1 MTGLGELSDQA
12 SDRPDER
19 QSMDAPLNRRLLE
32 RLERYRARL
41 GEGDA
46 GVIVEGSLVRTI
58 GLVME
63 ARGIRVA
70 IGERC
75 FVESERGRLVPAQ
88 AVGFDGARVLLM
100 AEGHG
105 DGLAAGARV
114 IPAGRTVEIAAG
126 PQLLGRVIDAAG
138 QPLDG
143 KGKLSCTA
151 RMPLFGR
158 PVNPLRRA
166 LVTAPLDVGVRAVNA
181 LFTIGRGS
189 RFGLFAGSGV
199 GKSVLLG
206 MMARYTS
213 ADVVV
218 VGLIG
223 ERGREVKEFV
233 DCILGPVGRSKA
245 VVVVAPADASALA
258 RVDGAYR
265 AMAVAEY
272 FRERK
277 QHVLLLVDSLTRF
290 AMAQREI
297 GLAIGEIPASRGYPP
312 SVFQRIAALCER
324 AGNGDDD
331 GGSITALFTV
341 LVEGDD
347 LNDPVSD
354 ATRSILDG
362 HLVLTRR
369 LAEAGHFPAL
379 DIGASVSRVMSSVV
393 ADNDIALA
401 RRLKRLCARLEESR
415 DIISIGAYRPGNDA
429 ELDSAVALRPAIDS
443 FLRQDIASA
452 TALAAS
458 QSALAAIVGD

>member
-369 LAEAGHFPAL
+369 LAQAGHFPAL

>member
-1 MTGLGELSDQA
+1 MTGLSELSDPA
-12 SDRPDER
+12 SRRPDER
-19 QSMDAPLNRRLLE
+19 ESMDASVNRRLLE
-32 RLERYRARL
+32 HLARCRARL

-158 PVNPLRRA
+158 PINPLRRA

-233 DCILGPVGRSKA
+233 DCILGAVGREKS

-277 QHVLLLVDSLTRF
+277 QHVLLLIDSLTRF

-324 AGNGDDD
+324 AGNGEDD
-331 GGSITALFTV
+331 GGSVTALFTV

-354 ATRSILDG
+354 STRAILDG

-379 DIGASVSRVMSSVV
+379 DISASVSRVMSSVV
-393 ADNDIALA
+393 TDNEIALA
-401 RRLKRLCARLEESR
+401 RRFKRLCARLEESR
-415 DIISIGAYRPGNDA
+415 DIIAIGAYRPGNDA
-429 ELDSAVALRPAIDS
+429 ELDRAVALRPAMHS
-443 FLRQDIASA
+443 FLRQDITEA

-458 QSALAAIVGD
+458 QNALAAIVGD

>member
-245 VVVVAPADASALA
+245 VVVVAPADA
-258 RVDGAYR
+258 
-265 AMAVAEY
+265 
-272 FRERK
+272 
-277 QHVLLLVDSLTRF
+277 
-290 AMAQREI
+290 
-297 GLAIGEIPASRGYPP
+297 
-312 SVFQRIAALCER
+312 
-324 AGNGDDD
+324 
-331 GGSITALFTV
+331 
-341 LVEGDD
+341 
-347 LNDPVSD
+347 
-354 ATRSILDG
+354 
-362 HLVLTRR
+362 
-369 LAEAGHFPAL
+369 
-379 DIGASVSRVMSSVV
+379 
-393 ADNDIALA
+393 
-401 RRLKRLCARLEESR
+401 
-415 DIISIGAYRPGNDA
+415 
-429 ELDSAVALRPAIDS
+429 
-443 FLRQDIASA
+443 
-452 TALAAS
+452 
-458 QSALAAIVGD
+458 

>member
-1 MTGLGELSDQA
+1 MTELRELSNEPSRA
-12 SDRPDER
+12 PGER
-19 QSMDAPLNRRLLE
+19 GSMDASVNRRLLE
-32 RLERYRARL
+32 RLDRYRARL
-41 GEGDA
+41 GERDT

-105 DGLAAGARV
+105 DGLSAGARV

-158 PVNPLRRA
+158 PVNPLQRA

-233 DCILGPVGRSKA
+233 DCILGPVGQSKA

-265 AMAVAEY
+265 AMAIAEY
-272 FRERK
+272 FRERG
-277 QHVLLLVDSLTRF
+277 QHVLLLIDSLTRF

-354 ATRSILDG
+354 ATRAILDG

-393 ADNDIALA
+393 ADNDIVLA

-443 FLRQDIASA
+443 FLRQDIANA

>member
-265 AMAVAEY
+265 AMAIAEY

-277 QHVLLLVDSLTRF
+277 QHVLLLIDSLTRF

-369 LAEAGHFPAL
+369 LAQAGHFPAL